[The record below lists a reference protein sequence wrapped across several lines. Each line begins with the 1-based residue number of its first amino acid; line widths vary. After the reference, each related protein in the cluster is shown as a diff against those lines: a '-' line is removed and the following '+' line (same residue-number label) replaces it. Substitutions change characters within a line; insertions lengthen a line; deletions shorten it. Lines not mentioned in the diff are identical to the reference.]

1 MSFHNTT
8 LGLALALTVFLGYQK
23 LSYAQNIADIYALA
37 LENNP
42 GLREVHARKAAT
54 EEAKNQSIA
63 RLLPNLSATG
73 ASSKEYLNNEKL
85 GTFRGS
91 GQQNFYNNTF
101 NLNLTQPVFHW
112 DHWIQLSQS
121 DNQIAQAEANFQAE
135 LQTLM
140 VKITEA
146 YFNILAAQDDLT
158 FTQAEKEAI
167 ARELEQAQKRY
178 EVGLIAVTDIYE
190 AQAAFDQAN
199 ANEIEAQN
207 ALDNQKEALRE
218 IIGDSEAELDRL
230 AETIPLTK
238 PEPADLE
245 AWSLSAEA
253 NNLNII
259 ATFNE
264 AEAARKTIDLQRS
277 GHLPK
282 LDLVASLGLSDVSS
296 SFGLRGD
303 TQSIGLQLNLPI
315 YEGGAVNSRTRQAVH
330 EYEAAKQ
337 KLLASKRS
345 AIKQVKD
352 AYRGVL
358 SNISRVNALQSGVTS
373 AQNALAATEA
383 GFDVGTRTIID
394 VLNEQK
400 NLFKTKRDFARSRYD
415 YLINSIKLKQ
425 ASSNLSELD
434 INRINQLLVP
444 QNAKPAAK

>member
-1 MSFHNTT
+1 MSFHNKS
-8 LGLALALTVFLGYQK
+8 LGLTLALTVFLNVPK
-23 LSYAQNIADIYALA
+23 PCYAQNLTDILALA

-54 EEAKNQSIA
+54 EEAKNQNIA

-73 ASSKEYLNNEKL
+73 ASSKDYLNNEKL

-91 GQQNFYNNTF
+91 GEQDFYSNTF
-101 NLNLTQPVFHW
+101 NLNLTQPIFHW
-112 DHWIQLSQS
+112 EHWIQLSQS

-135 LQTLM
+135 LQSLM

-146 YFNILAAQDDLT
+146 YFNILAAEDDLT
-158 FTQAEKEAI
+158 FIQAERAAI

-190 AQAAFDQAN
+190 AQAGFDQAN

-218 IIGDSEAELDRL
+218 IIGDTEAVLDRL
-230 AETIPLTK
+230 DDNIPLPQ
-238 PEPADLE
+238 PEPADIE
-245 AWSLSAEA
+245 TWSLSAEA

-259 ATFNE
+259 AAFNE

-303 TQSIGLQLNLPI
+303 SQSIGLQLNLPI

-337 KLLASKRS
+337 KLLSSKRS

-358 SNISRVNALQSGVTS
+358 SNISRVNALQSGVAS
-373 AQNALAATEA
+373 AENALTATQA
-383 GFDVGTRTIID
+383 GLDVGTRTLID

-400 NLFKTKRDFARSRYD
+400 NLFKTKRDLARSRYD

-434 INRINQLLVP
+434 ISRINRLL
-444 QNAKPAAK
+444 KPNKTR

>member
-1 MSFHNTT
+1 MSFHNKS
-8 LGLALALTVFLGYQK
+8 LGLTLALTVFLNVPK
-23 LSYAQNIADIYALA
+23 PCYAQNLTDILALA

-54 EEAKNQSIA
+54 EEAKNQNIA

-91 GQQNFYNNTF
+91 GEQDFYSNTF
-101 NLNLTQPVFHW
+101 NLNLTQPIFHW
-112 DHWIQLSQS
+112 EHWIQLSQS

-135 LQTLM
+135 LQSLM

-146 YFNILAAQDDLT
+146 YFNILAAEDDLT
-158 FTQAEKEAI
+158 FIQAEKEAI

-190 AQAAFDQAN
+190 AQAGFDQAN

-218 IIGDSEAELDRL
+218 IIGDTEAVLDRL
-230 AETIPLTK
+230 DDNIPLTQ
-238 PEPADLE
+238 PEPADIE
-245 AWSLSAEA
+245 TWSLSAEA

-259 ATFNE
+259 AAFNE

-303 TQSIGLQLNLPI
+303 SQSIGLQLNLPI

-337 KLLASKRS
+337 KLLSSKRS

-358 SNISRVNALQSGVTS
+358 SNISRVNALQSGVAS
-373 AQNALAATEA
+373 AENALTATQA
-383 GFDVGTRTIID
+383 GLDVGTRTLID

-400 NLFKTKRDFARSRYD
+400 NLFKTKRDLARSRYD

-434 INRINQLLVP
+434 ISRINRLL
-444 QNAKPAAK
+444 KPNKTR

>member
-1 MSFHNTT
+1 MSFHNKS
-8 LGLALALTVFLGYQK
+8 LGLTLALTVFLNVPK
-23 LSYAQNIADIYALA
+23 PCYAQNLTDILALA

-54 EEAKNQSIA
+54 EEAKNQNIA

-91 GQQNFYNNTF
+91 GEQDFYSNTF
-101 NLNLTQPVFHW
+101 NLNLTQPIFHW
-112 DHWIQLSQS
+112 EHWIQLSQS

-135 LQTLM
+135 LQSLM

-146 YFNILAAQDDLT
+146 YFNILAAEDDLT
-158 FTQAEKEAI
+158 FIQAEKAAI

-190 AQAAFDQAN
+190 AQAGFDQAN

-218 IIGDSEAELDRL
+218 IIGDTEAVLDRL
-230 AETIPLTK
+230 DDNIPLTQ
-238 PEPADLE
+238 PEPADIE
-245 AWSLSAEA
+245 TWSLSAEA

-259 ATFNE
+259 AAFNE

-303 TQSIGLQLNLPI
+303 SQSIGLQLNLPI

-337 KLLASKRS
+337 KLLSSKRS

-358 SNISRVNALQSGVTS
+358 SNISRVNALQSGVAS
-373 AQNALAATEA
+373 AENALTATQA
-383 GFDVGTRTIID
+383 GLDVGTRTLID

-400 NLFKTKRDFARSRYD
+400 NLFKTKRDLARSRYD

-434 INRINQLLVP
+434 ISRINRLL
-444 QNAKPAAK
+444 KPNKTR

>member
-1 MSFHNTT
+1 MSFHNKT
-8 LGLALALTVFLGYQK
+8 LGLTLALTVFLNVPK
-23 LSYAQNIADIYALA
+23 PCYAQNLTDILALA

-54 EEAKNQSIA
+54 EEAKNQNIA

-73 ASSKEYLNNEKL
+73 ASSKDYLNNEKL

-91 GQQNFYNNTF
+91 GEQDFYSNTF
-101 NLNLTQPVFHW
+101 NLNLTQPIFHW
-112 DHWIQLSQS
+112 EHWIQLSQS

-135 LQTLM
+135 LQSLM

-146 YFNILAAQDDLT
+146 YFNILAAEDDLT
-158 FTQAEKEAI
+158 FIQAEKAAI

-190 AQAAFDQAN
+190 AQAGFDQAN

-218 IIGDSEAELDRL
+218 IIGDTEAVLDRL
-230 AETIPLTK
+230 DDNIPLTQ
-238 PEPADLE
+238 PEPADIE
-245 AWSLSAEA
+245 TWSLSAEA

-259 ATFNE
+259 AAFNE

-303 TQSIGLQLNLPI
+303 SQSIGLQLNLPI

-337 KLLASKRS
+337 KLLSSKRS

-358 SNISRVNALQSGVTS
+358 SNISRVNALQSGVAS
-373 AQNALAATEA
+373 AENALTATQA
-383 GFDVGTRTIID
+383 GLDVGTRTLID

-400 NLFKTKRDFARSRYD
+400 NLFKTKRDLARSRYD

-434 INRINQLLVP
+434 ISRINRLL
-444 QNAKPAAK
+444 KPNKTR

>member
-1 MSFHNTT
+1 MPLQNKT
-8 LGLALALTVFLGYQK
+8 LGLALALAVFAGCQK
-23 LSYAQNIADIYALA
+23 PAFAQNIADIYALA
-37 LENNP
+37 LDNNP

-54 EEAKNQSIA
+54 EEAKNQNIA

-73 ASSKEYLNNEKL
+73 ASSKDYLNNEKR
-85 GTFRGS
+85 GTFRGN
-91 GQQNFYNNTF
+91 GQQNYYTNTF

-135 LQTLM
+135 LQSLM

-146 YFNILAAQDDLT
+146 YFNILAAEDDLT
-158 FTQAEKEAI
+158 FTQAEKDAI

-178 EVGLIAVTDIYE
+178 EVGLIAVTDTYE

-218 IIGDSEAELDRL
+218 IIGDNEAVLDRL

-238 PEPADLE
+238 PEPADIE

-264 AEAARKTIDLQRS
+264 AEAARKSVELQRS

-358 SNISRVNALQSGVTS
+358 SNISRVSALQSGVAS

-444 QNAKPAAK
+444 NNTKPLAD

>member
-1 MSFHNTT
+1 MSFHNKT
-8 LGLALALTVFLGYQK
+8 LGLTLALTVFLNVPK
-23 LSYAQNIADIYALA
+23 PCYAQNLTDILALA

-54 EEAKNQSIA
+54 EEAKNQNIA

-73 ASSKEYLNNEKL
+73 ASSKDYLNNEKL

-91 GQQNFYNNTF
+91 GEQDFYSNTF
-101 NLNLTQPVFHW
+101 NLNLTQPIFHW
-112 DHWIQLSQS
+112 EHWIQLSQS

-135 LQTLM
+135 LQNLM

-146 YFNILAAQDDLT
+146 YFNILAAEDDLT
-158 FTQAEKEAI
+158 FIQAEKEAI

-190 AQAAFDQAN
+190 AQAGFDQAN

-218 IIGDSEAELDRL
+218 IIGDTEAVLDRL
-230 AETIPLTK
+230 DDNIPLTQ
-238 PEPADLE
+238 PEPADIE
-245 AWSLSAEA
+245 TWSLSAEA

-259 ATFNE
+259 AAFNE

-303 TQSIGLQLNLPI
+303 SQSIGLQLNLPI

-337 KLLASKRS
+337 KLLSSKRS

-358 SNISRVNALQSGVTS
+358 SNISRVNALQSGVAS
-373 AQNALAATEA
+373 AENALTATQA
-383 GFDVGTRTIID
+383 GLDVGTRTLID

-400 NLFKTKRDFARSRYD
+400 NLFKTKRDLARSRYD

-434 INRINQLLVP
+434 ISRINRLL
-444 QNAKPAAK
+444 KPNKTR

>member
-1 MSFHNTT
+1 MSFHNKS
-8 LGLALALTVFLGYQK
+8 LGLTLALTVFLNVPK
-23 LSYAQNIADIYALA
+23 PCYAQNLTDILALA

-54 EEAKNQSIA
+54 EEAKNQNIA

-73 ASSKEYLNNEKL
+73 ASSKDYLNNEKL

-91 GQQNFYNNTF
+91 GEQDFYSNTF
-101 NLNLTQPVFHW
+101 NLNLTQPIFHW
-112 DHWIQLSQS
+112 EHWIQLSQS

-135 LQTLM
+135 LQSLM

-146 YFNILAAQDDLT
+146 YFNILAAEDDLT
-158 FTQAEKEAI
+158 FIQAERAAI

-190 AQAAFDQAN
+190 AQAGFDQAN

-218 IIGDSEAELDRL
+218 IIGDTEAVLDRL
-230 AETIPLTK
+230 DDNIPLTQ
-238 PEPADLE
+238 PEPADIE
-245 AWSLSAEA
+245 TWSLSAEA

-259 ATFNE
+259 AAFNE

-303 TQSIGLQLNLPI
+303 SQSIGLQLNLPI

-337 KLLASKRS
+337 KLLSSKRS

-373 AQNALAATEA
+373 AENALTATQA
-383 GFDVGTRTIID
+383 GLDVGTRTLID

-400 NLFKTKRDFARSRYD
+400 NLFKTKRDLARSRYD

-434 INRINQLLVP
+434 ISRINRLL
-444 QNAKPAAK
+444 KPNKTR

>member
-1 MSFHNTT
+1 MSFHNKS
-8 LGLALALTVFLGYQK
+8 LGLTLALTVFLNVPK
-23 LSYAQNIADIYALA
+23 PCYAQNLTDILALA

-54 EEAKNQSIA
+54 EEAKNQNIA

-73 ASSKEYLNNEKL
+73 ASSKDYLNNEKL

-91 GQQNFYNNTF
+91 GEQDFYSNTF
-101 NLNLTQPVFHW
+101 NLNLTQPIFHW
-112 DHWIQLSQS
+112 EHWIQLSQS

-135 LQTLM
+135 LQSLM

-146 YFNILAAQDDLT
+146 YFNILAAEDDLT
-158 FTQAEKEAI
+158 FIQAEKEAI

-190 AQAAFDQAN
+190 AQAGFDQAN

-218 IIGDSEAELDRL
+218 IIGDTEAVLDRL
-230 AETIPLTK
+230 DDNIPLTQ
-238 PEPADLE
+238 PEPADIE
-245 AWSLSAEA
+245 TWSLSAEA

-259 ATFNE
+259 AAFNE

-303 TQSIGLQLNLPI
+303 SQSIGLQLNLPI

-337 KLLASKRS
+337 KLLSSKRS

-358 SNISRVNALQSGVTS
+358 SNISRVNALQSGVAS
-373 AQNALAATEA
+373 AENALTATQA
-383 GFDVGTRTIID
+383 GLDVGTRTLID

-400 NLFKTKRDFARSRYD
+400 NLFKTKRDLARSRYD

-434 INRINQLLVP
+434 ISRINRLL
-444 QNAKPAAK
+444 KPNKTR